1 MGGGISMV
9 SPYLRK
15 PLRSLR
21 EALESGQA
29 PPQRRSGSPDSVEA
43 RPREARPTEVRPTE
57 ARPTEARPTGEL
69 LGGGE
74 AQPERA
80 DPLLPS

>member
-1 MGGGISMV
+1 MI

-43 RPREARPTEVRPTE
+43 RPREARPTGELLG
-57 ARPTEARPTGEL
+57 EARPTGEL

-74 AQPERA
+74 AHPGRA